1 MISFNSKISKKVL
14 SYFLLNPQAEMYL
27 NEMARKFEVDRGNLA
42 RKLAEWEKEGI
53 IKKRQRGNLSLYK
66 TQKTPKGQF
75 ESLQT
80 NEKYPLLQEMKKI
93 AQKSFGLEE
102 ELRKAL
108 GKIEG
113 ISRAI
118 IFGSYAKDK
127 LEMESDIDLLLVG
140 SHNFLETQKEIVR
153 LQKKIDREINVI
165 DMTEKEFAKEKKKE
179 LIKNILSQKHIRII

>member
-66 TQKTPKGQF
+66 
-75 ESLQT
+75 T